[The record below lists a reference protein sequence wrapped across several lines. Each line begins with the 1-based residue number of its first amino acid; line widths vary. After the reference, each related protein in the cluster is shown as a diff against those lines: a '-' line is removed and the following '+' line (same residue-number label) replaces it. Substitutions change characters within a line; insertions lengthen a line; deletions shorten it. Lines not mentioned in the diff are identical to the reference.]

1 MDFMTTKILNLE
13 QKLKT
18 TKDPQKRIDLLN
30 EIAWE
35 LRIIDANRAR
45 HVCEQIM
52 YMYEAQQVNTS
63 YIKGKVTCMTTQCVL
78 NNISGNFAKT
88 VSIGF
93 KALILL
99 EQMPDTNLEIRVLRS
114 IGWSYVQLGDN
125 TKALEYLNK
134 ALSLARKTED
144 RENEAYVLNALAF
157 ALDNNNK
164 SDEAIKTYQQALEIY
179 CNQHNMDSQAT
190 VLNNLSLSYTHAGQA
205 ENALE
210 AAQQSAKIVEM
221 MGLEELK
228 VSLFGT
234 FGEAYLA
241 LNDLENAGLYFQK
254 ALTMATEINFVYDK
268 IINQLFLSKV
278 LIKRELYEEA
288 QENLESC
295 LTSCSAVGISKE
307 KYECYEQ
314 LSLLHEKKGDFE
326 KALEYHKE
334 FHACK
339 IQHSKQEFN
348 LFFDNMKLINELEN
362 AKKDAEI
369 NRLRIAMLQSE
380 ITQNKLIQNTLEEQA
395 VRDSLTNLHNRRYF
409 LSTGEEVLSEHKKNG
424 RSISI
429 IILDL
434 DHFKNVN
441 DTHGHSVGDEVLKSV
456 ADVLRSQCRST
467 DLISRYGGE
476 EFIVLLPEMD
486 QENAFLMAE
495 RFRTSIEDLDII
507 VGSLQ
512 IKITASFGIVSFLKG
527 SNVTLELLI
536 NRADQALYLAKDAG
550 RNQSI
555 IYEVSS

>member
-13 QKLKT
+13 EQLKT
-18 TKDPQKRIDLLN
+18 TKDPRKRIDLLN

-45 HVCEQIM
+45 HVCDQIM
-52 YMYEAQQVNTS
+52 YMYETQEEIAEHVM
-63 YIKGKVTCMTTQCVL
+63 GKIMCMATQSVL
-78 NNISGNFAKT
+78 NNISGDFAKT
-88 VSIGF
+88 ITIGI
-93 KALILL
+93 KTLILL
-99 EQMPDTNLEIRVLRS
+99 EQNPDSNLEIRILRS

-134 ALSLARKTED
+134 ALNLARVTENK
-144 RENEAYVLNALAF
+144 ENEAYVLNAVAF

-164 SDEAIKTYQQALEIY
+164 SDQAITTYQEALEIY
-179 CNQHNMDSQAT
+179 CNLQNMDSQAT

-205 ENALE
+205 EKALE
-210 AAQQSAKIVEM
+210 AAQQSAKIVEL

-228 VSLFGT
+228 ISLFGT

-278 LIKRELYEEA
+278 LIKRKLYDEA
-288 QENLESC
+288 QVNLESC
-295 LTSCSAVGISKE
+295 LSSCSAVGISKE

-314 LSLLHEKKGDFE
+314 LALLHEKRENFE
-326 KALEYHKE
+326 KALEYYKA
-334 FHACK
+334 FHTYK

-362 AKKDAEI
+362 ARKDAEI

-380 ITQNKLIQNTLEEQA
+380 ITQNKLLQTTLEEQA

-409 LSTGEEVLSEHKKNG
+409 LTAGEEVLSEHKANG
-424 RSISI
+424 NFVSI

-434 DHFKNVN
+434 DHFKKVN
-441 DTHGHSVGDEVLKSV
+441 DTHGHAVGDEVLKSV
-456 ADVLRSQCRST
+456 AEVLRSQCRST
-467 DLISRYGGE
+467 DLVSRYGGE
-476 EFIVLLPEMD
+476 EFIVLLPDMD

-495 RFRTSIEDLDII
+495 RFRTSIEKLDIF
-507 VGSLQ
+507 VGSLL
-512 IKITASFGIVSFLKG
+512 IKITASFGVVSFSKG
-527 SNVTLELLI
+527 SKASPWN
-536 NRADQALYLAKDAG
+536 Y
-550 RNQSI
+550 
-555 IYEVSS
+555 